1 MSRHEF
7 KGVITMFFKSTTP
20 YREIQNWITVQLP
33 AVYQSSKNGIDIEIK
48 PHRNKRSNQQNRF
61 LMAIMVALVRF
72 CNETGYIPAGL
83 CHWVIQPT
91 VLKEYWK
98 GRYGLTTTKNIDTA
112 AFGKFIDFIQR
123 TLVEETAGE
132 WEVLQPDSAYIQ
144 SLMVEG
150 GF

>member
-1 MSRHEF
+1 
-7 KGVITMFFKSTTP
+7 MFFNSNASLP
-20 YREIQNWITVQLP
+20 QIQSWIATQYNVLGSQ
-33 AVYQSSKNGIDIEIK
+33 KNGYDVELK

-72 CNETGYIPAGL
+72 CHETGYIPDGL
-83 CHWVIQPT
+83 CHWVLNPI

-98 GRYGLTTTKNIDTA
+98 GRYGLTTTKNLDTA
-112 AFGKFIDFIQR
+112 AFGRFIDFIQR
-123 TLVEETAGE
+123 TLVEETSGE

-144 SLMVEG
+144 SLINEG